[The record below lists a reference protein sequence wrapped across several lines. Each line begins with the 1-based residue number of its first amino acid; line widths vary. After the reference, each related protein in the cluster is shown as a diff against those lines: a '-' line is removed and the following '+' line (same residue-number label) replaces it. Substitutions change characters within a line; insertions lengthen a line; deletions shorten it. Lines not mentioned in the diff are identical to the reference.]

1 MTMAASFVKIIDI
14 VVDMLMWLIIS
25 SFARYNS
32 LSS

>member
-1 MTMAASFVKIIDI
+1 MAASFVKIIDI
-14 VVDMLMWLIIS
+14 VLDMLMWLIIS

>member
-14 VVDMLMWLIIS
+14 VLDMLMWLIIS